1 MQTRFFYGLQARR
14 RIRFCIPPLQYG
26 KWRIWNGARK
36 QQRKQRGAALTTR
49 RRPVETGLDRMPY
62 GFGMGAY
69 AAHARYT
76 WHTHHVR
83 KACVKKPLLRN
94 LAIAPLATPL
104 AHASK
109 VAYEKRSA

>member
-1 MQTRFFYGLQARR
+1 MDCKHGGASGFASPRCNMANGGYGMAHESSNASNGEPPSPPAAAQWKLVSTEC
-14 RIRFCIPPLQYG
+14 RIDSC
-26 KWRIWNGARK
+26 
-36 QQRKQRGAALTTR
+36 
-49 RRPVETGLDRMPY
+49 
-62 GFGMGAY
+62 MGAY

-94 LAIAPLATPL
+94 LAIAPLAAPL